1 MRLTCFV
8 NLLCQCRPEA
18 NFTSLEALVT
28 RIHKDGDVS
37 RAALAQP
44 QLQRFAT
51 DSFLQPSTGF
61 AQQQPVQ
68 VGQSDAVE
76 AADVDAADETVAVGA
91 SC

>member
-1 MRLTCFV
+1 M
-8 NLLCQCRPEA
+8 
-18 NFTSLEALVT
+18 T

-44 QLQRFAT
+44 PLQRFAAEE
-51 DSFLQPSTGF
+51 FLQPAAAAVTGF

-76 AADVDAADETVAVGA
+76 AADVDAADEAVAVGA